1 MQLQTIR
8 DNFPELIQ
16 IQHIQSVWDV
26 DVYLY
31 KAAVGHNGSTSD
43 RRLKEERHFELFYAC
58 LKKHKTNNTLR
69 IRTANKK
76 HK

>member
-43 RRLKEERHFELFYAC
+43 RRLKEERHF
-58 LKKHKTNNTLR
+58 
-69 IRTANKK
+69 
-76 HK
+76 